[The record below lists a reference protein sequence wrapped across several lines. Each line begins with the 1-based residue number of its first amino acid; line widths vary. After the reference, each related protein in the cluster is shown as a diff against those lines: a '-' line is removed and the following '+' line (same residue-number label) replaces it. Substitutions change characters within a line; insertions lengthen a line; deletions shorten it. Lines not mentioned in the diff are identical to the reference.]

1 MALFFIAEQI
11 QRYITRCADAVSI
24 LSGNQ
29 LLQLNIIVGQCQH
42 CGKLVHTY
50 AGNRTVGNFQR
61 SRSLR
66 IVKAAMHLH
75 QHIRFAFNFRRVLHD
90 CGNDCRI
97 SLNCGHLYI
106 QQLFLKVN
114 RTADSDNSFIA
125 YAVLLLQSDIVK
137 MQYAALINASFK
149 THVGIIKIMNFYII
163 GRSRNLYTF
172 AMAFVAEQQLSLH

>member
-1 MALFFIAEQI
+1 
-11 QRYITRCADAVSI
+11 
-24 LSGNQ
+24 
-29 LLQLNIIVGQCQH
+29 
-42 CGKLVHTY
+42 
-50 AGNRTVGNFQR
+50 
-61 SRSLR
+61 
-66 IVKAAMHLH
+66 MHLH

-114 RTADSDNSFIA
+114 RTADSDNSLIA

-163 GRSRNLYTF
+163 GCSCNLDAFT
-172 AMAFVAEQQLSLH
+172 MAFVAEQQLSLHQPVDIIILTCHTQQAADIAPNIFHLALNIMLYKVKIKICTV